1 MIDDCSLSLSLFLST
16 LETLSTW
23 TFLSF
28 VTLSFSFLG
37 MLFFY
42 SIASALS
49 LPEPNPILPSLGT
62 IYQSPSHSTLVP
74 LSRSLRPVVVL
85 D

>member
-49 LPEPNPILPSLGT
+49 LTRAQSDTTIARNNLPKSKSL
-62 IYQSPSHSTLVP
+62 YPSPPLAESPSCRRT
-74 LSRSLRPVVVL
+74 
-85 D
+85 